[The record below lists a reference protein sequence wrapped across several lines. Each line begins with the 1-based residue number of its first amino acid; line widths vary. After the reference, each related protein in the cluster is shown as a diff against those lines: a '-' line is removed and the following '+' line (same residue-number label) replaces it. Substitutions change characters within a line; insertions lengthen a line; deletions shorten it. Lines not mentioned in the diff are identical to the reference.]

1 MIKNFSEKNQKF
13 IMFASLTAVKK
24 SVISTP
30 AASGNENLLDPNLF
44 WNPVTTSSLAA
55 QKSTLGKMYSIP
67 IDMLT
72 PKEILDMKT
81 ELKLS
86 DGDAKTSKAIAK
98 GTKKQ
103 RVNQEEDG
111 SHVAYNDTKPGY
123 FSVPRAFGEAKFG
136 PAGQLVTPQVER
148 MKPGMTF
155 ACTLMN
161 HPVPQV
167 QATNAVFRQLGRPEL
182 CALTDNPTPNGC
194 WSATQFPV
202 QSKGATLIL
211 PCGFGKTICGIYV
224 AYTLGEKTA
233 ILVHKEF
240 LVDQWRERIYQCLP
254 DARVGIVQQA
264 KIDVK
269 DKDFVIFM
277 IPSLV
282 SRQYDPEV
290 LKGFGLVI
298 VDEAHRIAAE
308 SFSTTV
314 PLFASPYRLAI
325 TATPNRKD
333 GKAKFLAWTMGP
345 VCFQATRTYE
355 DVRVCPVR
363 YHGGKRNEY
372 RIQGWE
378 KARDPSKTM
387 IVARMTN
394 DIGEDEARNEF
405 CADGMVK
412 DYFAGRY
419 VLALSDRVAQLEDI
433 KARCILKIQQITDE
447 EPSIGIYFGAK
458 VTKQERKDAETK
470 RMVFGSN
477 AMAAEGLDLPRMDTL
492 WYLTP
497 RATIEQ
503 QCGRV
508 LRTHPD
514 KTYVI
519 IRDIIDTFSCFEGQ
533 WYKRLRMYKA
543 WGYTIQSPTEIGPK
557 GAQSQ
562 VVVVTYAE
570 MARDRANKKRKA
582 SFSEE
587 QEDE

>member
-1 MIKNFSEKNQKF
+1 
-13 IMFASLTAVKK
+13 MFASFYAKK
-24 SVISTP
+24 KEPV
-30 AASGNENLLDPNLF
+30 AAARQGQENLLDPNLF
-44 WNPVTTSSLAA
+44 WRPGAGSLEVA

-67 IDMLT
+67 TEVLT
-72 PKEILDMKT
+72 EKEIQEMKM
-81 ELKLS
+81 ELKLAE
-86 DGDAKTSKAIAK
+86 GDVKTSKAIAK

-103 RVNQEEDG
+103 RENQEQDG
-111 SHVAYNDTKPGY
+111 SHVAYNDSRPGY
-123 FSVPRAFGEAKFG
+123 FSVPRFYGEARFG
-136 PAGQLVTPQVER
+136 PAGQLVVPPMQT
-148 MKPGMTF
+148 MKPMTF
-155 ACTLMN
+155 ACKLLD
-161 HPVPQV
+161 HVPQV
-167 QATNAVFRQLGRPEL
+167 QATNAIFEQWGRPDL
-182 CALTDNPTPNGC
+182 CTPTDNPNPPGC
-194 WSATQFPV
+194 WTAKQFPT

-211 PCGFGKTICGIYV
+211 PCGFGKTICGIYA
-224 AYTLGEKTA
+224 AYRLGWVTG

-240 LVDQWRERIYQCLP
+240 LVDQWRERIHQCLP
-254 DARVGIVQQA
+254 EARVGIVQQG
-264 KIDVK
+264 KVDVK
-269 DKDFVIFM
+269 DKDFIIFM

-282 SRQYDPEV
+282 SRQYDPSV
-290 LKGFGLVI
+290 FAGIGLLI

-314 PLFASPYRLAI
+314 PLFPSAYRLAI

-355 DVRVCPVR
+355 DVRVFPMR

-378 KARDPSKTM
+378 KAKDPSKTM

-405 CADGMVK
+405 CANGMVK

-419 VLALSDRVAQLEDI
+419 VLALSDRVAQLEDVM
-433 KARCILKIQQITDE
+433 ARCHRKMQEITDDP
-447 EPSIGIYFGAK
+447 PSIGIYFGAK
-458 VTKQERKDAETK
+458 VTKQERKEAETK

-508 LRTHPD
+508 LRTHPE
-514 KTYVI
+514 KTHVI
-519 IRDIIDTFSCFEGQ
+519 IRDVVDTFSCFEGQ
-533 WYKRLRMYKA
+533 WYKRLKMYKD
-543 WGYTIQSPTEIGPK
+543 WGYAIQAPTDIGPK
-557 GAQSQ
+557 GAPSQ
-562 VVVVTYAE
+562 VVVVSYAE

-582 SFSEE
+582 SEE
-587 QEDE
+587 E